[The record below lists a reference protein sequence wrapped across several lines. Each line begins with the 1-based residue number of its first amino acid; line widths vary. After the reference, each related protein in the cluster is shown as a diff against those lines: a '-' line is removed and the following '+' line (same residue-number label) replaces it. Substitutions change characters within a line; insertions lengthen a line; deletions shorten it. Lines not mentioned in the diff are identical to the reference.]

1 MKNKVSERIRELRK
15 ELNIGQA
22 EFAKMCGVQQS
33 CVSKWE
39 RGETLPDIETILIIA
54 NIFDVTTDYLLGVSE
69 F

>member
-1 MKNKVSERIRELRK
+1 MKNKVSERIRDLRK
-15 ELNIGQA
+15 ELNIGQV

-39 RGETLPDIETILIIA
+39 RGETLPDIDMILTIA
-54 NIFDVTTDYLLGVSE
+54 HIFDVTTDYLLGATD